1 MINKKER
8 IGKLIYRLE
17 CENDIQNRDLK
28 SVLTD
33 DEFKQYEAEWESH
46 LDWKSGVNYEYSS
59 KYDDLLKKGDFANNK
74 AESGRFG
81 KEATTKLYREAESYY
96 ERALEALQEE
106 SQMNPI
112 IGSSYDRSYNTLTS
126 SNTFP
131 SYHGMPRRLT
141 SKSLQNQGNVVHS
154 SSGGSKSRKEKVT
167 KRDFKLNALKESLE
181 NFERRGTE
189 AGVSKITSEHLKKL
203 LSNLKRQKDKFHA

>member
-1 MINKKER
+1 MSNKKER

-17 CENDIQNRDLK
+17 CGNDIQNRDLK

-81 KEATTKLYREAESYY
+81 KEATTKLYRQAESYY
-96 ERALEALQEE
+96 EKALEALEEE
-106 SQMNPI
+106 SQMNPM
-112 IGSSYDRSYNTLTS
+112 IGASYDRSDDTLS
-126 SNTFP
+126 SSTDL

-141 SKSLQNQGNVVHS
+141 SKSLQNQGNVVYS
-154 SSGGSKSRKEKVT
+154 SSGGSTSTKEKVT
-167 KRDFKLNALKESLE
+167 KRDFKLKALKESLD
-181 NFERRGTE
+181 NFERRGNESTE
-189 AGVSKITSEHLKKL
+189 NEAMAEHMKKML
-203 LSNLKRQKDKFHA
+203 ANLKNRK

>member
-1 MINKKER
+1 MSNKKER
-8 IGKLIYRLE
+8 IAKLIYRLE
-17 CENDIQNRDLK
+17 CGNDIQNRDLK

-33 DEFKQYEAEWESH
+33 DEFKQYESEWESH

-81 KEATTKLYREAESYY
+81 KEATTKLYREAENYY
-96 ERALEALQEE
+96 ERALEALEEE
-106 SQMNPI
+106 SQMNPM
-112 IGSSYDRSYNTLTS
+112 IGASYDRSYNTLTS
-126 SNTFP
+126 SNTDP

-141 SKSLQNQGNVVHS
+141 SKSLQNQGNVVYS
-154 SSGGSKSRKEKVT
+154 SSGGSTNIKDKVT
-167 KRDFKLNALKESLE
+167 KRDFKLKALKESLE

-189 AGVSKITSEHLKKL
+189 SDVSEITSERLKKL
-203 LSNLKRQKDKFHA
+203 LANLKR

>member
-1 MINKKER
+1 MSNKKER

-17 CENDIQNRDLK
+17 CGNDIQNRDLK

-33 DEFKQYEAEWESH
+33 DEFKQYEAEWENH

-81 KEATTKLYREAESYY
+81 KEATKKLYREAENYY

-106 SQMNPI
+106 SQMNPM
-112 IGSSYDRSYNTLTS
+112 IGASYDRSYDTLS
-126 SNTFP
+126 SNTDI

-141 SKSLQNQGNVVHS
+141 SKSLQNQGNVVYS
-154 SSGGSKSRKEKVT
+154 SSGGSTTTKEKVT
-167 KRDFKLNALKESLE
+167 KRDFKLKALKESLD
-181 NFERRGTE
+181 NFERRGNESSEDE
-189 AGVSKITSEHLKKL
+189 AIAERMKTMLA
-203 LSNLKRQKDKFHA
+203 NLKNRK